1 MLPLRM
7 DWSVG
12 GNAWQKLKEEGSMRY
27 FHMVLLMAAVLLAGV
42 SCKKELPEEEIYGTW
57 ERSEV
62 QVGIKLK
69 KEVAEN
75 PTLNGIKLQV
85 EGILNGFAGN
95 TLKSMTCE
103 ANNELQITVVDP
115 SGQKEETVKGKY
127 YYRADDQFKLETT
140 VNGDA
145 KLGMRMVFYGGLVG
159 MQYVPKLSGDNL
171 ELRLAPGVANA
182 LLQILLRNGM
192 LNSLLVK
199 SQGKLMNDVMPKDDQ
214 AKSPDPKMFFG
225 FVEDVEVTVSLRRMQ

>member
-1 MLPLRM
+1 
-7 DWSVG
+7 
-12 GNAWQKLKEEGSMRY
+12 MRY

-42 SCKKELPEEEIYGTW
+42 SCKKKLPEEEIYGTW
-57 ERSEV
+57 ERSKVE
-62 QVGIKLK
+62 VGIKLK
-69 KEVAEN
+69 KEAAED
-75 PTLNGIKLQV
+75 PTLNGIKSRV

-103 ANNELQITVVDP
+103 VNNELQITVVDP

-214 AKSPDPKMFFG
+214 AKSPDLKTFFG
-225 FVEDVEVTVSLRRMQ
+225 LVEDVEVKVSMRRVQ

>member
-1 MLPLRM
+1 
-7 DWSVG
+7 
-12 GNAWQKLKEEGSMRY
+12 MRY

-42 SCKKELPEEEIYGTW
+42 SCKKKLPEEEIYGTW
-57 ERSEV
+57 ERSEM

-69 KEVAEN
+69 KEVAED
-75 PTLNGIKLQV
+75 PTLKGIKLQV
-85 EGILNGFAGN
+85 ERTLNGFVGK
-95 TLKSMTCE
+95 TLKSMTCK
-103 ANNELQITVVDP
+103 ANNELQITVVDL
-115 SGQKEETVKGKY
+115 SGEKEETVKGKY

-145 KLGMRMVFYGGLVG
+145 QLGMRMVFYGGLVG
-159 MQYVPKLSGDNL
+159 MQYVPKLSGNKL

-192 LNSLLVK
+192 LNSLLAK
-199 SQGKLMNDVMPKDDQ
+199 SHGKLMNDVMPKDDQ
-214 AKSPDPKMFFG
+214 AKSPDLKVFFG

>member
-1 MLPLRM
+1 
-7 DWSVG
+7 
-12 GNAWQKLKEEGSMRY
+12 MRY

-42 SCKKELPEEEIYGTW
+42 SCKKKLPEEEIYGTW
-57 ERSEV
+57 ERSEM

-69 KEVAEN
+69 KEVAED
-75 PTLNGIKLQV
+75 PTLKGIKLQV
-85 EGILNGFAGN
+85 EKTLNGFVGK
-95 TLKSMTCE
+95 TLKSMTCK

-115 SGQKEETVKGKY
+115 SGEREETVKGKY

-145 KLGMRMVFYGGLVG
+145 QLGMRMVFYGGLVG
-159 MQYVPKLSGDNL
+159 MQYVPKLSGNNL

-192 LNSLLVK
+192 LNSLLAK
-199 SQGKLMNDVMPKDDQ
+199 SHGKLMNDVMPKDDQ
-214 AKSPDPKMFFG
+214 AKSPDLKVFFG

>member
-12 GNAWQKLKEEGSMRY
+12 GNALQKLKEEGSMRY

-42 SCKKELPEEEIYGTW
+42 SCKKKLPEEEIYGTW
-57 ERSEV
+57 ERSEM

-69 KEVAEN
+69 KEVAED
-75 PTLNGIKLQV
+75 PTLKGIKLQV
-85 EGILNGFAGN
+85 EKTLNGFVGK
-95 TLKSMTCE
+95 TLKSMTCK

-115 SGQKEETVKGKY
+115 SGEREETVKGKY

-145 KLGMRMVFYGGLVG
+145 QLGMRMVFYGGLVG
-159 MQYVPKLSGDNL
+159 MQYVPKLSGNNL

-192 LNSLLVK
+192 LNSLLAK
-199 SQGKLMNDVMPKDDQ
+199 SHGKLMNDVMPKDDQ
-214 AKSPDPKMFFG
+214 AKSPDLKVFFG

>member
-1 MLPLRM
+1 
-7 DWSVG
+7 
-12 GNAWQKLKEEGSMRY
+12 MRY
-27 FHMVLLMAAVLLAGV
+27 FHMVLLMAEVLLAGV
-42 SCKKELPEEEIYGTW
+42 SCKKELTEEEIYGTW

-69 KEVAEN
+69 KEVAED

-199 SQGKLMNDVMPKDDQ
+199 SHEKLKNDVMPKDDQ